1 MIFMKHTKKNNQVVF
16 EVLNDRYREV
26 MSGFY
31 YQDKIIYVSEFY
43 TKWTNI
49 MFKNIINIYTLDGSH
64 IHK

>member
-1 MIFMKHTKKNNQVVF
+1 MKHAKKNNQVVF